1 MSSELRKSDFCIR
14 KNKGVNQTALTIQV
28 ISNFVLC
35 CIDSTN
41 PLFSTSK
48 ISRPFSSSV
57 AVQPGLFWVWSVVRN
72 AENRFTHNAAHIWIP
87 KNS

>member
-1 MSSELRKSDFCIR
+1 MSRELRKSDFCIR
-14 KNKGVNQTALTIQV
+14 KNKGVSQTALTIQV

-35 CIDSTN
+35 CIDSTS

-72 AENRFTHNAAHIWIP
+72 VEDRFTHDVAHIWIL
-87 KNS
+87 